1 VENKPLYGGQAV
13 IEGVMM
19 RGSRYYAVACRRADG
34 EIVVEQESVESIFKN
49 LQWMK
54 RPFLRGVFALID
66 ALVLGMKALKF
77 SADIA
82 MEDAEK
88 EASRNNPSDNPSK
101 PTGKINDIAVGAT
114 MVLSMA
120 LGVGIFIIGP
130 HLLANLMQ
138 LLHWSPLQLNLGEG
152 FIRLAMFVLY
162 VAGISYMKDIR
173 RVWQYHGAEHKVVN
187 TYESGQSFTPENFAT
202 HSTIHPRCGTNFM
215 MFVLVLSIIFYSFL
229 GWGGAWYMRIL
240 YRLLLLPV
248 IAAVGYELI
257 RLSGRFRNSGFMA
270 AVMAPG
276 LWLQRL
282 TTREPDEDQVEVAQ
296 RAFDAVWEREESSNL
311 ESR

>member
-19 RGSRYYAVACRRADG
+19 RGPRYYAVACRRADG
-34 EIVVEQESVESIFKN
+34 EIVVEQESVESIFKK
-49 LQWMK
+49 LQWMTK
-54 RPFLRGVFALID
+54 KPLLRGVFALID
-66 ALVLGMKALKF
+66 TLVLGMKALKF

-88 EASRNNPSDNPSK
+88 EASRNKAPESK
-101 PTGKINDIAVGAT
+101 PKPAGKINDIAVGAT
-114 MVLSMA
+114 MVASMA
-120 LGVGIFIIGP
+120 LGVGIFMIGP
-130 HLLANLMQ
+130 HLLVGLMR
-138 LLHWSPLQLNLGEG
+138 LLHWNSLQLNLGEG
-152 FIRLAMFVLY
+152 FVRLAMFVIY
-162 VAGISYMKDIR
+162 VAGISYMNDIK

-187 TYESGQSFTPENFAT
+187 TYESGLPFTPENFAV

-215 MFVLVLSIIFYSFL
+215 MFVLVLSIIFYSFI

-257 RLSGRFRNSGFMA
+257 RLSGRFRNSAFMNV
-270 AVMAPG
+270 VMAPG

-282 TTREPDEDQVEVAQ
+282 TTRVPDEAQIEVA
-296 RAFDAVWEREESSNL
+296 RKAFEAVYEREEESSN
-311 ESR
+311 